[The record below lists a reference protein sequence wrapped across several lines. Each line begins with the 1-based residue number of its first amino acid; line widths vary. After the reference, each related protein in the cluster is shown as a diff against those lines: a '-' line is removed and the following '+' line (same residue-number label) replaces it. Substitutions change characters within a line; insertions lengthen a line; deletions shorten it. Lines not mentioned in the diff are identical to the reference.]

1 MARTSAV
8 SSVLCLLLI
17 AVNATNATL
26 GQYAL
31 LRRRSRQREAPLR
44 IDVVHLFVRLSVC
57 CRQMPYTKMPFS
69 QKLSYLE
76 L

>member
-44 IDVVHLFVRLSVC
+44 IDVVPLWVASSDGLSLW
-57 CRQMPYTKMPFS
+57 QPATSSTQIY
-69 QKLSYLE
+69 
-76 L
+76 